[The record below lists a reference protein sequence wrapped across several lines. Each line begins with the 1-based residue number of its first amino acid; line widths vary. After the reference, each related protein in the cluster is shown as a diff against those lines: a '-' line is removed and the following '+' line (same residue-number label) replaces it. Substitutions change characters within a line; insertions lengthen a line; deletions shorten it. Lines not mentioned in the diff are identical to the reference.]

1 MYNVG
6 DIVMYGTF
14 GICKVTAIEK
24 RDFTGEEQEYYILKH
39 TSSEKNTF
47 YVPLSNESALSNMHY
62 VCSKAEVDELISH
75 MNSEGLIWIDNDN
88 KRKEEYSR
96 IIKDADKHEIIRL
109 IKTLDL
115 RRKELAESGKNEMV
129 GWHHRLDGHGFGWTL
144 EIGDGQ
150 GGLACCDSWG
160 RKELDG
166 DGQGG
171 LACCSSWG
179 LKESDTTERMN

>member
-6 DIVMYGTF
+6 DMVMYGAF

-75 MNSEGLIWIDNDN
+75 MNSEGLIWIDNDI

-109 IKTLDL
+109 IKTLYL
-115 RRKELAESGKNEMV
+115 RRKELAESGKKLRSTDENYLSLAENMLFEEFAYA
-129 GWHHRLDGHGFGWTL
+129 LDIDKSEVVEYIEKH
-144 EIGDGQ
+144 I
-150 GGLACCDSWG
+150 A
-160 RKELDG
+160 
-166 DGQGG
+166 
-171 LACCSSWG
+171 
-179 LKESDTTERMN
+179 

>member
-96 IIKDADKHEIIRL
+96 IIKDADKHEIIIL
-109 IKTLDL
+109 IKTLYL
-115 RRKELAESGKNEMV
+115 RRKELAESGKKLRSTDENYLSLAENMLFEEFAFA
-129 GWHHRLDGHGFGWTL
+129 LDIDRSEVVEYIEKH
-144 EIGDGQ
+144 I
-150 GGLACCDSWG
+150 A
-160 RKELDG
+160 
-166 DGQGG
+166 
-171 LACCSSWG
+171 
-179 LKESDTTERMN
+179 

>member
-6 DIVMYGTF
+6 DMVMYGAF

-109 IKTLDL
+109 IKTLYL
-115 RRKELAESGKNEMV
+115 RRKELAESGKKLRSTDENYLSLAENMLFEEFAFA
-129 GWHHRLDGHGFGWTL
+129 LDIDRSEVVEYIEKH
-144 EIGDGQ
+144 I
-150 GGLACCDSWG
+150 A
-160 RKELDG
+160 
-166 DGQGG
+166 
-171 LACCSSWG
+171 
-179 LKESDTTERMN
+179 

>member
-62 VCSKAEVDELISH
+62 VCSESFLQSTVL
-75 MNSEGLIWIDNDN
+75 L
-88 KRKEEYSR
+88 
-96 IIKDADKHEIIRL
+96 RL
-109 IKTLDL
+109 I
-115 RRKELAESGKNEMV
+115 
-129 GWHHRLDGHGFGWTL
+129 
-144 EIGDGQ
+144 
-150 GGLACCDSWG
+150 
-160 RKELDG
+160 
-166 DGQGG
+166 
-171 LACCSSWG
+171 
-179 LKESDTTERMN
+179 

>member
-62 VCSKAEVDELISH
+62 VCSKAEVDELITH
-75 MNSEGLIWIDNDN
+75 MNSEGLIWIDNDI

-96 IIKDADKHEIIRL
+96 IIKDADKHEIIML
-109 IKTLDL
+109 IKTLYL
-115 RRKELAESGKNEMV
+115 RRKELTKIGKKLRSTDENYLNLAENMLFEEFAFA
-129 GWHHRLDGHGFGWTL
+129 LDIDRSEVVEYIENH
-144 EIGDGQ
+144 I
-150 GGLACCDSWG
+150 A
-160 RKELDG
+160 
-166 DGQGG
+166 
-171 LACCSSWG
+171 
-179 LKESDTTERMN
+179 

>member
-109 IKTLDL
+109 IKTLYL
-115 RRKELAESGKNEMV
+115 RRKELAEIGKKLRSTDENYLSLAENMLFEEFAFA
-129 GWHHRLDGHGFGWTL
+129 LDIDRSEVVEYIEKH
-144 EIGDGQ
+144 I
-150 GGLACCDSWG
+150 A
-160 RKELDG
+160 
-166 DGQGG
+166 
-171 LACCSSWG
+171 
-179 LKESDTTERMN
+179 